1 MDMFQ
6 LTIWDDPLSPV
17 LTKDGTIPYHRWIAE
32 RATDLNAAG
41 IKTEIRTRKPD
52 HFTALFRARGK
63 SRTEAR

>member
-1 MDMFQ
+1 MFQ

-52 HFTALFRARGK
+52 NYTALYRARGK
-63 SRTEAR
+63 SRTEAK